1 MNLIAVAA
9 PVSVH
14 AQVSATPNVDVQPL
28 TASNYLGGAAILTVL
43 AAMVAVG
50 LNAAGMT
57 PKSHAHRVGTNHHHA
72 H

>member
-14 AQVSATPNVDVQPL
+14 TEVPPTPNVGVQPL

-43 AAMVAVG
+43 AAMIAVG
-50 LNAAGMT
+50 VSAAGMT
-57 PKSHAHRVGTNHHHA
+57 PKATRTTNRHHHA